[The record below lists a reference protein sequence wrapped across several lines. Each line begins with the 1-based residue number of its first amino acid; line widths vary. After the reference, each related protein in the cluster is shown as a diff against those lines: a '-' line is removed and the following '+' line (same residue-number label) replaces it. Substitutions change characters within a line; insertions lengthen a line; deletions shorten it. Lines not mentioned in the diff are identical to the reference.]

1 MLTQTNSAGV
11 RGTRGARPASVILS
25 GALLCAAA
33 LASVPV
39 RAQQAAS
46 KCPPPTRTDNV
57 KETIYG
63 VEIADPYRWLED
75 QTSPETRAWIDAQ
88 NRCTE
93 GALRGLPGREQIG
106 KRLAELM
113 KVDSIE
119 VPIGRNGRYFFLKR
133 PADQDLSA
141 LYMRAGLAGREEV
154 LIDPQPMSQEHTTS
168 INLLNIS
175 DDGRMLIYGVR
186 QGGEDEISIRLLNV
200 DAKENLRDRL
210 PRARYFAFGPDSVP
224 LKPDK
229 SGFYYSK
236 MTKDGPRVFYH
247 VMGMEPEKDAEIFG
261 KGYGADKLMV
271 ANLSEDG
278 RYLIILVAYGSG
290 TERSEVYIQDLREH
304 GPIVPVV
311 NDLQAFFD
319 GKIAGDTLYLVTNW
333 EAPKWRILAV
343 DLKNPARE
351 HWREVVPESD
361 ARIEDFQLAG
371 GKLAVQYTRNAV
383 SQVKLFAPNGQPAGE
398 IALPAPGTVS
408 EFRGRWGTSEAF
420 FSFQSFAIP
429 PTIYRY
435 DAAAKSL
442 TVWAKPKVP
451 IQSDAF
457 EVKQVWYESKDKT
470 RVPMFLFY
478 KKGLP
483 LDGSNPTLLT
493 GYGGFDVSE
502 TPTFRDEAA
511 AWTERGGVW
520 ALPNL
525 RGGGEFGEAWHH
537 AGMQEK
543 KQNVFDDFIAAGE
556 WLVANKYTK
565 PAKLAI
571 QGGSNG
577 GLLVGAALTQ
587 RPDLFRAVV
596 CMYPLLDM
604 LRYQQFLVAKWWV
617 PEYGSSDDPNQF
629 KYLYAYSP
637 YQHARAGTAY
647 PAVLFVTGDGDT
659 RVAPL
664 HARKMAAELQADTNS
679 HRPVLLL
686 YDTKSGHSGG
696 RPLAK
701 QIEETTDLLS
711 FLFWQL
717 GVRGE

>member
-1 MLTQTNSAGV
+1 MAAQKNSAV
-11 RGTRGARPASVILS
+11 TQANASTWCGFVVLS
-25 GALLCAAA
+25 AALLCAAT
-33 LASVPV
+33 LASEPA
-39 RAQQAAS
+39 RAQQTAP

-57 KETIYG
+57 KETIHG

-93 GALRGLPGREQIG
+93 AALRRLPGREQIH
-106 KRLAELM
+106 KRLTELM

-119 VPIGRNGRYFFLKR
+119 VPIARNGRYFFLKR
-133 PADQDLSA
+133 PADQDLSV

-154 LIDPQPMSQEHTTS
+154 LIDPQPMSSEHTTS
-168 INLLNIS
+168 INLLNVS
-175 DDGRMLIYGVR
+175 NDGRMLIYGVR

-200 DAKENLRDRL
+200 EAKENFRDRL

-236 MTKDGPRVFYH
+236 MTNEGPRVFYH
-247 VMGMEPEKDAEIFG
+247 ALGTEPENDPEIFG

-351 HWREVVPESD
+351 HWREVVPESE

-371 GKLAVQYTRNAV
+371 GRLAVQYTRNAV
-383 SQVKLFAPNGQPAGE
+383 SQAKLFEPSGKPAGE
-398 IALPAPGTVS
+398 IALPALGTVR
-408 EFRGRWGTSEAF
+408 EFRGRWDGKEAF
-420 FSFQSFAIP
+420 FSFESFPIP
-429 PTIYRY
+429 PTVYRY
-435 DAAAKSL
+435 DVAAKSL
-442 TVWAKPKVP
+442 TVWAKPNVP

-457 EVKQVWYESKDKT
+457 EVKQIWYESKDKT

-478 KKGLP
+478 KKGLQ
-483 LDGSNPTLLT
+483 LNSANPVLLT

-502 TPTFRDEAA
+502 TPTFRDEAV
-511 AWTERGGVW
+511 AWAERGGVW

-537 AGMQEK
+537 AGMQERSRTSLTTSS
-543 KQNVFDDFIAAGE
+543 QRAS
-556 WLVANKYTK
+556 
-565 PAKLAI
+565 
-571 QGGSNG
+571 GSWPTNIRSRPSWRFK
-577 GLLVGAALTQ
+577 GAAMEACWSAQ
-587 RPDLFRAVV
+587 R
-596 CMYPLLDM
+596 
-604 LRYQQFLVAKWWV
+604 
-617 PEYGSSDDPNQF
+617 
-629 KYLYAYSP
+629 
-637 YQHARAGTAY
+637 
-647 PAVLFVTGDGDT
+647 
-659 RVAPL
+659 
-664 HARKMAAELQADTNS
+664 
-679 HRPVLLL
+679 
-686 YDTKSGHSGG
+686 
-696 RPLAK
+696 
-701 QIEETTDLLS
+701 
-711 FLFWQL
+711 
-717 GVRGE
+717 